1 MRIKFLAGLDHF
13 VSLTNKIAK
22 FCKNINGK
30 FLGTVS
36 TVIICCT
43 IVSYLGT
50 DALKNIPIV
59 KSAYYDT
66 IVANFPQFVN
76 FLSADIGKVV
86 FLILLLAVIICY
98 LFRKLHRPF
107 VLLMAHSTMGHDL
120 SKLNDSFRKSF
131 WIAKKSIGNQLPSQN
146 ASEDQVVD
154 VIREQDKS
162 FQEIRVNCWQSTVFY
177 YGVAHTPLVSRLGYQ
192 WGQTKV
198 IHFLHRFRPTEDEQ
212 EFKALPE
219 YYVEEKMAFLH
230 SDRLDEPNFS
240 LQSEHLLVSIA
251 TTYPIKEEDLSYI
264 DPTNTMI
271 RYNIQ
276 VDRMG
281 YDFFNSNQKIR
292 SYADRIIDDLR
303 KLVRERGIET
313 IHFAISSSVPFTF
326 YLAQQ
331 MNTNQFSK
339 IIVYHFERGKYTW
352 GIDVTESDARKSI
365 KWAGL
370 TEEQMD

>member
-1 MRIKFLAGLDHF
+1 MKNSFFRIIDG
-13 VSLTNKIAK
+13 II
-22 FCKNINGK
+22 CKTEYVARWCKKINGK
-30 FLGTVS
+30 ILGAGFAFVLCCLAVS
-36 TVIICCT
+36 FWGENALENFPII
-43 IVSYLGT
+43 
-50 DALKNIPIV
+50 

-66 IVANFPQFVN
+66 IVANFPQFDN

-131 WIAKKSIGNQLPSQN
+131 WIAKKSIGNQLLSQH

-177 YGVAHTPLVSRLGYQ
+177 YGVAHTPLVFRLGYQ